1 MNSAICQKRRN
12 NLATSAHTAT
22 GSATSSFT
30 KVVEVTRQ
38 VQADFLQI
46 LDTYGY
52 FAESYAQ
59 QIISDVRIFLD
70 EEALDTIRFIWLRRN
85 TNYVLDELLYTVIA
99 NGVGLANDRPGG
111 IGYRSDLV
119 SADFRVRITYSSW
132 WQSSLPQSEKQTILD
147 RLSLS
152 WGPAGQL
159 DYSGGKWTVDRTYS
173 PDGEYGLTRS
183 RFTR

>member
-12 NLATSAHTAT
+12 NLATSTHAAT

-119 SADFRVRITYSSW
+119 SADFRVRVTYSSR

>member
-1 MNSAICQKRRN
+1 
-12 NLATSAHTAT
+12 LATSTHSAT
-22 GSATSSFT
+22 SSATSSFT
-30 KVVEVTRQ
+30 KIVQVTRQ

-70 EEALDTIRFIWLRRN
+70 EEALETIRFIWLRRN

-99 NGVGLANDRPGG
+99 SGVGLANDRPGG

-119 SADFRVRITYSSW
+119 SADFRVRITYSKR
-132 WQSSLPQSEKQTILD
+132 WQSLPQSEKQTVMD

>member
-1 MNSAICQKRRN
+1 V
-12 NLATSAHTAT
+12 ATSTH
-22 GSATSSFT
+22 SATSSATSSLT
-30 KVVEVTRQ
+30 KVVQVTRQ

-59 QIISDVRIFLD
+59 QIISDIRILLD
-70 EEALDTIRFIWLRRN
+70 EEALDTIHFTWLRRN
-85 TNYVLDELLYTVIA
+85 TSYVLDELLYKVIA

-111 IGYRSDLV
+111 IGYRSDLI
-119 SADFRVRITYSSW
+119 SADFRVQLMYSSR
-132 WQSSLPQSEKQTILD
+132 WQSLAQSEKQSVLR
-147 RLSLS
+147 RLSPS

-159 DYSGGKWTVDRTYS
+159 DYSGGKWTVDKTYS

>member
-1 MNSAICQKRRN
+1 
-12 NLATSAHTAT
+12 LATSTHAAT

-119 SADFRVRITYSSW
+119 SADFRVRVTYSSR